1 MKYITRISYLD
12 VLGKMWMPH
21 ATASL
26 HIPLNS
32 YDVDNIIGYSN
43 QDNDSAKH
51 GITRE
56 GVQLWVDSHVGDFS
70 EITDF
75 VGSIEH
81 PGTGETIDIEWS
93 SEDNEMAYYDT
104 LPQEDY

>member
-1 MKYITRISYLD
+1 MKYTVRMSYLD

-21 ATASL
+21 VDASL
-26 HIPLNS
+26 HMTLSS
-32 YDVDNIIGYSN
+32 YDVDNIIDYSDDLN
-43 QDNDSAKH
+43 GSSKI

-56 GVQLWVDSHVGDFS
+56 GVMGWLNTHAGDFS

-75 VGSIEH
+75 SGSIEH
-81 PGTGETIDIEWS
+81 PATGETIDFEWS
-93 SEDNEMAYYDT
+93 SEDNEAAYYDT